1 VEAIK
6 ECYVHRDFAGGLR
19 LSSNSTISIGRGGK
33 ISLPTSFEKIVAPA
47 ADYADVARRLL
58 EAERCA
64 LLVVDIQEKLLPPIF
79 QKEQLVRNAKLLIR
93 AAGVLKI
100 PAIVSTQY
108 AKGLGGTVPEI
119 ASLLP
124 ESGAIDKNLFS
135 CLGSEVFCT
144 LLKRLPGNRNTL
156 LLCGMESHICVTQTA
171 LAALREGYIVHV
183 ASDAVSSRTEWN
195 WKIGL
200 ERMRAA
206 GAVISSTEMMIY
218 ELMRSSGSPAF
229 KEMLPYLK
237 G

>member
-1 VEAIK
+1 M
-6 ECYVHRDFAGGLR
+6 
-19 LSSNSTISIGRGGK
+19 
-33 ISLPTSFEKIVAPA
+33 PTSFEKIAA
-47 ADYADVARRLL
+47 ADYADVARRPL

-79 QKEQLVRNAKLLIR
+79 QKEQLVRNSQLLIR
-93 AAGVLKI
+93 AASVLKI

-108 AKGLGGTVPEI
+108 AKGLGATVPEI

>member
-1 VEAIK
+1 MSTVFENISTPA
-6 ECYVHRDFAGGLR
+6 RDY
-19 LSSNSTISIGRGGK
+19 S
-33 ISLPTSFEKIVAPA
+33 E
-47 ADYADVARRLL
+47 VARQPL
-58 EAERCA
+58 EADRCA
-64 LLVVDIQEKLLPPIF
+64 LIVVDIQQKLLPPIF
-79 QKEQLVRNAKLLIR
+79 QKEQLVRNAQLLIR
-93 AAGVLKI
+93 AAGILKI

-124 ESGAIDKNLFS
+124 ETEAIDKNLFS
-135 CLGSEVFCT
+135 CFGSDVFCT

-156 LLCGMESHICVTQTA
+156 LLCGMESHICVMQTA
-171 LAALREGYIVHV
+171 LAALREGYLVHV

-200 ERMRAA
+200 DRMRAA

-218 ELMRSSGSPAF
+218 ELMRSSSSPAF
-229 KEMLPYLK
+229 KELLPHLK

>member
-1 VEAIK
+1 MVTA
-6 ECYVHRDFAGGLR
+6 
-19 LSSNSTISIGRGGK
+19 
-33 ISLPTSFEKIVAPA
+33 FENAS
-47 ADYADVARRLL
+47 ADYAEIARRPL
-58 EAERCA
+58 EADQCA
-64 LLVVDIQEKLLPPIF
+64 LIVVDIQEKLLPPIF

-108 AKGLGGTVPEI
+108 AKGLGKTVPEV

-124 ESGAIDKNLFS
+124 ETEAIDKNLFS
-135 CLGSEVFCT
+135 CFGSEAFCT

-171 LAALREGYIVHV
+171 LAALREGYLVHV

-200 ERMRAA
+200 ERIRAA
-206 GAVISSTEMMIY
+206 GAIISSTEMMIY
-218 ELMRSSGSPAF
+218 ELMRSSSSEAF
-229 KEMLPYLK
+229 KEMLPHLK
-237 G
+237 E